1 LNLLITLPVGIL
13 LVIIMF
19 FLLQRFVTRTP
30 LRTGFSAAVL
40 TSVLYVGYTIPFWP
54 GGDVFAVHIA
64 LFLITIYILSITG
77 HQRMKSGVV
86 SRRLHWAPAT
96 IIGFFVVVVSVDSVF
111 IYLAQRGVGP
121 GWAQRILP
129 TPGSGGQ
136 VESHFP
142 GVISHDFQQKEALF
156 NAYQAERAQQRA
168 LGWESHI
175 GWDHTATSDRRNRL
189 LLSLH
194 DKDKQ
199 AIVDA
204 EVSGRFMFPGDL
216 KLDRKFQ
223 MHSLGGGMYAAD
235 LQLERAGTWDLV
247 LTILRKADKLE
258 LRTTTNVGHPQA
270 AHD

>member
-30 LRTGFSAAVL
+30 LRTGVVAAVL
-40 TSVLYVGYTIPFWP
+40 TSVLYIAYTIPFWP

-64 LFLITIYILSITG
+64 LFLITVYILAITG
-77 HQRMKSGVV
+77 HQRMKSGTG

-121 GWAQRILP
+121 DWAQRILP

-175 GWDHTATSDRRNRL
+175 GWDRTATSDRRNRL

-204 EVSGRFMFPGDL
+204 EVSGRFLFPGDL

-223 MHSLGGGMYAAD
+223 MRSLGEGLYAAE

-247 LTILRKADKLE
+247 LTISHKGDKLE
-258 LRTTTNVGHPQA
+258 LRTTTNVEHPQA
-270 AHD
+270 GHD

>member
-96 IIGFFVVVVSVDSVF
+96 IIG
-111 IYLAQRGVGP
+111 IYLSRPTWRRAGLGAAHSADTRQRWP
-121 GWAQRILP
+121 GGI
-129 TPGSGGQ
+129 T
-136 VESHFP
+136 FP
-142 GVISHDFQQKEALF
+142 GCDQS
-156 NAYQAERAQQRA
+156 
-168 LGWESHI
+168 
-175 GWDHTATSDRRNRL
+175 
-189 LLSLH
+189 
-194 DKDKQ
+194 
-199 AIVDA
+199 
-204 EVSGRFMFPGDL
+204 
-216 KLDRKFQ
+216 
-223 MHSLGGGMYAAD
+223 
-235 LQLERAGTWDLV
+235 
-247 LTILRKADKLE
+247 
-258 LRTTTNVGHPQA
+258 
-270 AHD
+270 